1 MTRILV
7 TGGAGYVGAVSVEA
21 FLAAGHDVVVLDDL
35 STGHRSAVPDG
46 ARLIVGDYT
55 DRATAAAVF
64 AEESID
70 AILHCA
76 ARSLIGESIVQPA
89 RYFGD
94 NVGGGIGFLE
104 AARNAGVMRFVLS
117 SSAAVYGV
125 PDTTPI
131 LEDAPLRPINPYGES
146 KRSLEAAMAWYGRAY
161 GMRTVSLRYFNVAGA
176 TDVIGEDHDPETH
189 LIPAILGAVEADRT
203 IPIFGGDYPTR
214 DGTNVRDY
222 IDVTDLADAHLR
234 AIEATG
240 AAEGDPRIDD
250 GLLVCNLGNGDG
262 FTNLEVLRAAEAI
275 VGRAIPHRIG
285 PRRPGDPPTLVASAI
300 RAADVLDWRPQR
312 PRLEEMVR
320 SAWAWRKAHPG
331 GYAD

>member
-203 IPIFGGDYPTR
+203 ITIFGGDYPTR

-240 AAEGDPRIDD
+240 STAGDGGGGEGF
-250 GLLVCNLGNGDG
+250 LVCNLGNGDG

-320 SAWAWRKAHPG
+320 SAWAWRQAHPG